1 MVLVPLVLTWTV
13 GKCRST
19 WLEAWNE
26 SFVAPRRGARQSAG
40 LSRPGAV
47 PMTTRRQ
54 SLLKA
59 AAACALLAS
68 SAWAARAAD
77 VVRLGVTAGPHAQI
91 AEVARRVAA
100 RDGLEIRI
108 VEFQDYI
115 QPNAALDAGDLDA
128 NSYQH
133 QPFLD
138 SQIQARGYHLSAVA
152 ATVTFPMGFYSKRVK
167 SLAQLPQGARVGIQ
181 NDPSNSGRALQ
192 LLQKF
197 GVLKLKPTAGVS
209 ATTQDIVDN
218 PKGLRIVPLEAAQ
231 LARSLDDLDASA
243 INTNYAITAGL
254 VPTRD
259 AIAIE
264 DAHGPY
270 ANLLAVRTAD
280 KDKPW
285 VARLVKAYHSP
296 EVRQFVQEK
305 FAGSMVPA
313 F

>member
-1 MVLVPLVLTWTV
+1 MPLRRLAVLRLLAFLATLA
-13 GKCRST
+13 G
-19 WLEAWNE
+19 A
-26 SFVAPRRGARQSAG
+26 VAPASA
-40 LSRPGAV
+40 AE
-47 PMTTRRQ
+47 
-54 SLLKA
+54 
-59 AAACALLAS
+59 
-68 SAWAARAAD
+68 

-91 AEVARRVAA
+91 AEVAKKVAA

-128 NSYQH
+128 NSFQH
-133 QPFLD
+133 RPFLD
-138 SQIQARGYHLSAVA
+138 SQIKARGYRITAVGD
-152 ATVTFPMGFYSKRVK
+152 TVTFPMGFYSKRWK
-167 SLAQLPQGARVGIQ
+167 SLAELPRGAKVGIQ
-181 NDPSNSGRALQ
+181 NDPSNSGRALL
-192 LLQKF
+192 LLQKY
-197 GVLKLKPTAGVS
+197 GVIKLKPGAGIS
-209 ATTQDIVDN
+209 ATTLDIVDN
-218 PKGLRIVPLEAAQ
+218 PKGLQIVQLEAAQ

-243 INTNYAITAGL
+243 INTNFAITAGL

-264 DAHGPY
+264 EAKSPY

-285 VARLVKAYHSP
+285 VAKLVKAFQSP
-296 EVRQFVQEK
+296 EVRSFVSEK

>member
-1 MVLVPLVLTWTV
+1 M
-13 GKCRST
+13 S
-19 WLEAWNE
+19 
-26 SFVAPRRGARQSAG
+26 RRHV
-40 LSRPGAV
+40 LSR
-47 PMTTRRQ
+47 
-54 SLLKA
+54 LF
-59 AAACALLAS
+59 ALTLALAS
-68 SAWAARAAD
+68 VPAARAAE

-91 AEVARRVAA
+91 AEIARQVAA

-115 QPNAALDAGDLDA
+115 QPNAALDAGELDA

-133 QPFLD
+133 LPFLE
-138 SQIQARGYHLSAVA
+138 SQIKARGYKISAVA
-152 ATVTFPMGFYSKRVK
+152 NTVTFPMGFYSKRVK
-167 SLAQLPQGARVGIQ
+167 ALADLPKGAKVGIQ
-181 NDPSNSGRALQ
+181 NDPSNSGRALA
-192 LLQKF
+192 LLQKA
-197 GVLKLKPTAGVS
+197 GVLKLRPGAGIS
-209 ATTQDIVDN
+209 ATTLDIVDN
-218 PKGLRIVPLEAAQ
+218 PKGLQVVQLEAAQ

-243 INTNYAITAGL
+243 INTNFALQAGL

-264 DAHGPY
+264 EAKSPY

-285 VARLVKAYHSP
+285 VARLVKAYQSP
-296 EVRQFVQEK
+296 EVKRFVTEK

>member
-1 MVLVPLVLTWTV
+1 MSLRRSAVLKSLALVASL
-13 GKCRST
+13 
-19 WLEAWNE
+19 
-26 SFVAPRRGARQSAG
+26 AG
-40 LSRPGAV
+40 LAWP
-47 PMTTRRQ
+47 
-54 SLLKA
+54 A
-59 AAACALLAS
+59 AAAE
-68 SAWAARAAD
+68 

-91 AEVARRVAA
+91 AEIAKKVAA

-115 QPNAALDAGDLDA
+115 QPNAALDAGELDA

-133 QPFLD
+133 RPFLE
-138 SQIQARGYHLSAVA
+138 SQIKARGYKLSAVGD
-152 ATVTFPMGFYSKRVK
+152 TVTFPMGFYSRRWK
-167 SLAQLPQGARVGIQ
+167 SLADLPRGAKVGIQ

-192 LLQKF
+192 LLQKA
-197 GVLKLKPTAGVS
+197 GAIKLKPGAGIG
-209 ATTQDIVDN
+209 ATTADIAEN
-218 PKGLRIVPLEAAQ
+218 PKALQIVQLEAAQ

-243 INTNYAITAGL
+243 INTNFALQAGL

-264 DAHGPY
+264 EPKSPY
-270 ANLLAVRTAD
+270 ANLLAVRSAD

-285 VARLVKAYHSP
+285 VAKLVKAYQSP
-296 EVRQFVQEK
+296 EVKAFVSEK

>member
-1 MVLVPLVLTWTV
+1 MSLHRT
-13 GKCRST
+13 
-19 WLEAWNE
+19 A
-26 SFVAPRRGARQSAG
+26 
-40 LSRPGAV
+40 
-47 PMTTRRQ
+47 
-54 SLLKA
+54 LLK
-59 AAACALLAS
+59 LLATSVLLLAGS
-68 SAWAARAAD
+68 SLAQAAD

-91 AEVARRVAA
+91 AEIARKVAA

-115 QPNAALDAGDLDA
+115 QPNAALDAGELDA

-133 QPFLD
+133 LPFLE
-138 SQIQARGYHLSAVA
+138 SQIKARGYKISAVGD
-152 ATVTFPMGFYSKRVK
+152 TVTFPMGFYSKRYK
-167 SLAQLPQGARVGIQ
+167 SLADLPRGAKVGIQ

-192 LLQKF
+192 LLQKA
-197 GVLKLKPTAGVS
+197 GVLKLKPGAGIS
-209 ATTQDIVDN
+209 ATTTDIVGN
-218 PKGLRIVPLEAAQ
+218 PKGLQIVQLEAAQ
-231 LARSLDDLDASA
+231 LARSLDDLDASS
-243 INTNYAITAGL
+243 INTNFALQAGL

-264 DAHGPY
+264 QAKSPY

-285 VARLVKAYHSP
+285 VAKLVTAFQSP
-296 EVRQFVQEK
+296 ELRAFVSEK